1 MHYHCEIIMPPT
13 HDVEAAVNAIMARF
27 DENAPDDKDGD
38 HDARFTFWDW
48 YVIGGRWSG
57 HKLLARLDAAKL
69 DEFQAMLTKME
80 VTVSGVQAGKP
91 SLQPESQIAEVDRL
105 WVEHFPDA
113 GFTQCPLFKHY
124 TGTMGDVCRVE
135 ELPEGLTASRV
146 IVAGLDS
153 DGNGLRVKTMQQRD
167 AWNGVNILKTAW
179 DGKIAAALAAHAERI
194 SWYRDDLR
202 EALTV
207 KPDWLAVTVDY
218 HS

>member
-27 DENAPDDKDGD
+27 DENAPDNKDGA

-91 SLQPESQIAEVDRL
+91 SLFPESQIAEVDRL

-113 GFTQCPLFKHY
+113 GLAQCPFFKHY
-124 TGTMGDVCRVE
+124 TGTMGDVCRVD

-146 IVAGLDS
+146 IVAGPGL
-153 DGNGLRVKTMQQRD
+153 NGTGLQVETMQQRQV
-167 AWNGVNILKTAW
+167 WNGVNIIKTAW
-179 DGKIAAALAAHAERI
+179 DGTVAATLGAHAERI
-194 SWYRDDLR
+194 ALYRDEYR
-202 EALTV
+202 NGMTV